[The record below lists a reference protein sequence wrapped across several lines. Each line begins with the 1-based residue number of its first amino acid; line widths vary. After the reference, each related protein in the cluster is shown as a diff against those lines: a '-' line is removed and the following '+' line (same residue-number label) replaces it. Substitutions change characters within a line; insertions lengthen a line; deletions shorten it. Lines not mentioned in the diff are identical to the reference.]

1 MLPSHLHSCAWS
13 LLAIVLVC
21 NDGLSILLLL
31 FPPSLSLSLLN
42 LFSRPSLFSLSPPP
56 GHPSFLLLSLTPLIP
71 PPLLTHNYAHP
82 SLLHFFL
89 SRNLTNAE
97 RQTLRVE
104 ESSSGA
110 CLVAVARLQH
120 FGESVPR
127 ATMETN
133 ENEFVAR
140 VGVDGRFTYVDPR
153 YHGLGD
159 HKPHPITKPF
169 NSQLHPKML
178 LEPSLYLLGLS
189 VDLSKQQRLLQNKL
203 QPPGRN

>member
-1 MLPSHLHSCAWS
+1 MVSTFSS
-13 LLAIVLVC
+13 YSYSFLL
-21 NDGLSILLLL
+21 
-31 FPPSLSLSLLN
+31 LSLSLLN

-56 GHPSFLLLSLTPLIP
+56 GHPSPTPLSHSFNSS
-71 PPLLTHNYAHP
+71 TP
-82 SLLHFFL
+82 SLLVIIPTPLYFTSSSTF

-159 HKPHPITKPF
+159 HKPHPIANPA
-169 NSQLHPKML
+169 
-178 LEPSLYLLGLS
+178 SLNCTPRCS
-189 VDLSKQQRLLQNKL
+189 
-203 QPPGRN
+203 

>member
-1 MLPSHLHSCAWS
+1 MLPSYLHSCAWS
-13 LLAIVLVC
+13 LLANVLVC
-21 NDGLSILLLL
+21 SDGLFFPSLLHLVIPLLLL
-31 FPPSLSLSLLN
+31 
-42 LFSRPSLFSLSPPP
+42 SP
-56 GHPSFLLLSLTPLIP
+56 TPLIP
-71 PPLLTHNYAHP
+71 PPLLTRNYAHP

-153 YHGLGD
+153 YQGLGD
-159 HKPHPITKPF
+159 HEPHPITKPF
-169 NSQLHPKML
+169 NSQLHPEMV
-178 LEPSLYLLGLS
+178 LEPSPISTWLISWPIKTTICTKGFF
-189 VDLSKQQRLLQNKL
+189 KTKL
-203 QPPGRN
+203 QPPGRS